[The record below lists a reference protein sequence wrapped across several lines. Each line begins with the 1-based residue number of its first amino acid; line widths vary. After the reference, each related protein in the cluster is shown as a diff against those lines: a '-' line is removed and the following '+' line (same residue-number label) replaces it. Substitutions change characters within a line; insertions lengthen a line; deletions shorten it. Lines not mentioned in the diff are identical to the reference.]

1 MEEEFLKPYLDYE
14 AVWEQELKTIE
25 RKLASTS
32 SEIGEEGDDGESM
45 CPCDPAALAS
55 MATSSDTGESVDE
68 LKTLVVAFT
77 DEHNETMTMLPK
89 RTCLFPC

>member
-25 RKLASTS
+25 RKLAATTA
-32 SEIGEEGDDGESM
+32 ETEKDDGDESM
-45 CPCDPAALAS
+45 CPCDPASLVS
-55 MATSSDTGESVDE
+55 MATSSNTGESVDE
-68 LKTLVVAFT
+68 LKALVVAFT

-89 RTCLFPC
+89 RTCL